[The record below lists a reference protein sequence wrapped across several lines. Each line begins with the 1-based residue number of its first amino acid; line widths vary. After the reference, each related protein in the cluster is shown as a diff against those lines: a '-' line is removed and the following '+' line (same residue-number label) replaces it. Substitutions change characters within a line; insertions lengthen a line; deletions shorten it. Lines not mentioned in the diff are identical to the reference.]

1 MVGGFRS
8 FGNEE
13 DSSLFQDV
21 TPPPDDIYL
30 IKRDEGVAMV
40 LAMGNC
46 GMFTMNGNNNNNDNC
61 FMSLQLHTFMEL
73 ILPGLE
79 HEDARNAVAFRK
91 K

>member
-1 MVGGFRS
+1 MKRILH
-8 FGNEE
+8 
-13 DSSLFQDV
+13 SSKTL
-21 TPPPDDIYL
+21 PPPRRHL

-46 GMFTMNGNNNNNDNC
+46 GMFTMNGNNNNDNC

>member
-1 MVGGFRS
+1 
-8 FGNEE
+8 
-13 DSSLFQDV
+13 
-21 TPPPDDIYL
+21 
-30 IKRDEGVAMV
+30 MV

-46 GMFTMNGNNNNNDNC
+46 GMFTMNGNNNNDNC